1 MKQHIWK
8 DEANCLGLETDLYFD
23 KYENDE
29 NVRPNV
35 DALCRTCP
43 VAKICFANGI
53 TGKEYGVW
61 GGVYLDNGDISR
73 EFNKHK
79 SKEDWANTWTSL
91 TME

>member
-8 DEANCLGLETDLYFD
+8 DEGSCLGLETNLYFD
-23 KYENDE
+23 KYEDDE
-29 NVRPNV
+29 GVRPTV
-35 DALCRTCP
+35 DALCRQCP

-53 TGKEYGVW
+53 AGKEYGVW
-61 GGVYLDNGDISR
+61 GSVYLDNGEISR